1 MDKISKDTT
10 SDPVNVAM
18 YSIAIIILIAVILC
32 LFVIPYGDGMQYDVI
47 NPVSQYIDKDGGY
60 HFRGILATS
69 HCGTTIERVMGVKG
83 YEFTV
88 SKEVFDKSFTV
99 SRMYFWY
106 TCENGVPTN
115 FTF

>member
-1 MDKISKDTT
+1 MEMGCSMTLSVLYLSIS
-10 SDPVNVAM
+10 
-18 YSIAIIILIAVILC
+18 
-32 LFVIPYGDGMQYDVI
+32 
-47 NPVSQYIDKDGGY
+47 IDKDGGY
-60 HFRGILATS
+60 HFSGILATS
-69 HCGTTIERVMGVKG
+69 HCGTTMERLMGFKR